1 MLGCGHSL
9 PYGIMIEQVLKEAI
23 IMIDRLESIVNK
35 YNELTSEL
43 SKPEIISDIKKMTEI
58 SKEQRRLEGIVNVYN
73 DYKKVL
79 SDLDEC
85 KELLKDKEMAEFAHE
100 EQVNLEKRKSE
111 LESELEVMLLPH
123 DPNDDK
129 NVIVEIRG
137 AAGGDE
143 ANIFA
148 GDLFDMYQKYANNE
162 GFKIEIL
169 ESEEGTA
176 GGFTNISFMV
186 KGEGAYSKL
195 KYESGSHRVQR
206 VPATESQGR
215 VHTSTATVLV
225 MPEVPD
231 FEYELDENEVRVDIT
246 RSSGCGGQGVN
257 TTDSAVRLTHIPT
270 GIIVYS
276 QTERSQIKNKE
287 KAFKILRARLYD
299 LKLREQEEAIGAE
312 RRSKIGTGDR
322 SEKIRTYNYPQN
334 RLTDHRIG
342 FTSMNL
348 DRIMDGELGV
358 VINALINEDQKRKL
372 ENNE

>member
-1 MLGCGHSL
+1 
-9 PYGIMIEQVLKEAI
+9 MIERLNI
-23 IMIDRLESIVNK
+23 IEER
-35 YNELTSEL
+35 YNELTQKL
-43 SKPEIISDIKKMTEI
+43 MDPEILSNIKESTKL
-58 SKEQRRLEGIVNVYN
+58 SKEQADIKDVVEEYQK
-73 DYKKVL
+73 YKKIL
-79 SDLDEC
+79 ADLDEA
-85 KELLKDKEMAEFAHE
+85 KEMIKDPELSEFAKE
-100 EQVNLEKRKSE
+100 
-111 LESELEVMLLPH
+111 ESEKLTNQKEETEKKLEILLIPK
-123 DPNDDK
+123 DPNDGK

-148 GDLFDMYQKYANNE
+148 GDLFRMYSKYSENNDW
-162 GFKIEIL
+162 KIEIL
-169 ESEEGTA
+169 NEESSDA
-176 GGFTNISFMV
+176 GGFSQIEFMI
-186 KGEGAYSKL
+186 KGENVYSKL

-225 MPEVPD
+225 MPEAEEVD
-231 FEYELDENEVRVDIT
+231 FDLDMNEVRIDIT

-287 KAFKILRARLYD
+287 KAIKILKTRLYD
-299 LKLREQEEAIGAE
+299 LKMQEKEKELGEE

-334 RLTDHRIG
+334 RVTDHRIG
-342 FTSMNL
+342 FTIKQL
-348 DRIMDGELGV
+348 DRVMEGYLDPIIE
-358 VINALINEDQKRKL
+358 ALINEDQAQKL
-372 ENNE
+372 AGK